1 MQAVL
6 YSNGNQESERAKT
19 LLESLDAEILEYKL
33 DNHFTQR
40 SFESEFGE
48 KAEYPQVSIG
58 YQHIGSLKD
67 TLHFLGENGMFV
79 V

>member
-6 YSNGNQESERAKT
+6 YSNGNQESERART
-19 LLESLDAEILEYKL
+19 LLESLNAEILEYKL
-33 DNHFTQR
+33 NNHFTQR

-67 TLHFLGENGMFV
+67 TLHFLGESGMLV
-79 V
+79 I